1 MAFTPAAGNWWPT
14 SLLAATDGQLYL
26 TSVFAVS
33 TGLHTFRHDAQ
44 LRRVNLAA
52 GTVDLA
58 VALGTASIVSPPV
71 QGPGA
76 TVYVGASN
84 GGNPRVLLVNLQTNQ
99 VRPVC
104 TIASQG
110 YIQTLS
116 VASDGTLFGTLLQY
130 RQERFHCN
138 PVTGATSVEFQSPEI
153 GGVAEPFTTVPID
166 GLSYGA
172 ASSGGPAGGGTLF
185 RMAPTLTPPAL
196 DSDTDGLSNIWET
209 TYGLDPFSSA
219 GDAGATGDPDQD
231 GRTNAQ
237 ELADGTHPRGT
248 VTRYFAEGA
257 TGAFFHTRFDLGNP
271 QQATPAIA
279 RVRFLTNTG
288 VTVAHDVIVPPSS
301 HVSIDPATLPGLANE
316 TFSTI
321 VEADA
326 TVAVDRTM
334 TWDASGYGSH
344 IETGLVAPSTTW
356 YFAEGSTSGD
366 FWLFYLLQNP
376 EATAVTATVRF
387 LRPAG
392 APIERTYTL
401 APHSRTTIPVDF
413 IGPELVSTDVSAVIT
428 ATAPIVAERAMY
440 LSRPGQPFGAGH
452 ESAGVTAPALEWF
465 LAEGATGAFFDLF
478 VLIANPGATD
488 AAVSVEYL
496 LVGGG
501 SLTKTYTVP
510 ANSRTTIWVDDEQ
523 LPAGSGQRP
532 LANVAVST
540 AVRSTNNVP
549 IIVERAMW
557 WPGPA
562 LTENYWY
569 EAHNSPGAT
578 SAATRWITGGGEIG
592 GADGAETY
600 VLIANTT
607 TTPGRARVTLLFDS
621 GATYRRDYD
630 LPAKS
635 RTNVPIGHDFA
646 LTLTRFAIVVES
658 LGVPPVPIV
667 VERATYASPG
677 GVLWG
682 SGGNALAA
690 PLP

>member
-1 MAFTPAAGNWWPT
+1 
-14 SLLAATDGQLYL
+14 
-26 TSVFAVS
+26 
-33 TGLHTFRHDAQ
+33 
-44 LRRVNLAA
+44 
-52 GTVDLA
+52 
-58 VALGTASIVSPPV
+58 
-71 QGPGA
+71 
-76 TVYVGASN
+76 
-84 GGNPRVLLVNLQTNQ
+84 
-99 VRPVC
+99 
-104 TIASQG
+104 
-110 YIQTLS
+110 
-116 VASDGTLFGTLLQY
+116 
-130 RQERFHCN
+130 
-138 PVTGATSVEFQSPEI
+138 
-153 GGVAEPFTTVPID
+153 
-166 GLSYGA
+166 
-172 ASSGGPAGGGTLF
+172 
-185 RMAPTLTPPAL
+185 
-196 DSDTDGLSNIWET
+196 
-209 TYGLDPFSSA
+209 
-219 GDAGATGDPDQD
+219 
-231 GRTNAQ
+231 
-237 ELADGTHPRGT
+237 
-248 VTRYFAEGA
+248 
-257 TGAFFHTRFDLGNP
+257 
-271 QQATPAIA
+271 
-279 RVRFLTNTG
+279 
-288 VTVAHDVIVPPSS
+288 VPPSS
-301 HVSIDPATLPGLANE
+301 HLSIDPSTLPGLANE

-344 IETGLVAPSTTW
+344 LETGLVAPSTTW

-413 IGPELVSTDVSAVIT
+413 VGPELASTDVSAVIT

-523 LPAGSGQRP
+523 LPAGSGQKP

-540 AVRSTNNVP
+540 TVRSTNGVP

-578 SAATRWITGGGEIG
+578 TTATRWITGGGEAG
-592 GADGAETY
+592 GPDDAGTY

-607 TTPGRARVTLLFDS
+607 TTPGRARVTLMLDS
-621 GATYRRDYD
+621 GPGPQREYD

-635 RTNVPIGHDFA
+635 RTNVPIDRDFTSA
-646 LTLTRFAIVVES
+646 TRFAIVVES

-677 GVLWG
+677 GVTWA
-682 SGGNALAA
+682 SGGNALAS

>member
-1 MAFTPAAGNWWPT
+1 
-14 SLLAATDGQLYL
+14 
-26 TSVFAVS
+26 
-33 TGLHTFRHDAQ
+33 
-44 LRRVNLAA
+44 
-52 GTVDLA
+52 
-58 VALGTASIVSPPV
+58 
-71 QGPGA
+71 
-76 TVYVGASN
+76 
-84 GGNPRVLLVNLQTNQ
+84 
-99 VRPVC
+99 
-104 TIASQG
+104 
-110 YIQTLS
+110 
-116 VASDGTLFGTLLQY
+116 
-130 RQERFHCN
+130 
-138 PVTGATSVEFQSPEI
+138 
-153 GGVAEPFTTVPID
+153 
-166 GLSYGA
+166 
-172 ASSGGPAGGGTLF
+172 
-185 RMAPTLTPPAL
+185 
-196 DSDTDGLSNIWET
+196 
-209 TYGLDPFSSA
+209 
-219 GDAGATGDPDQD
+219 
-231 GRTNAQ
+231 
-237 ELADGTHPRGT
+237 
-248 VTRYFAEGA
+248 
-257 TGAFFHTRFDLGNP
+257 
-271 QQATPAIA
+271 
-279 RVRFLTNTG
+279 
-288 VTVAHDVIVPPSS
+288 
-301 HVSIDPATLPGLANE
+301 
-316 TFSTI
+316 
-321 VEADA
+321 
-326 TVAVDRTM
+326 
-334 TWDASGYGSH
+334 
-344 IETGLVAPSTTW
+344 
-356 YFAEGSTSGD
+356 
-366 FWLFYLLQNP
+366 
-376 EATAVTATVRF
+376 VTATVRF

-401 APHSRTTIPVDF
+401 PPHSRTTIPVDF

-488 AAVSVEYL
+488 AAVSIEYL

-523 LPAGSGQRP
+523 LPAGSGQKP

-540 AVRSTNNVP
+540 TVRSTNGVP

-578 SAATRWITGGGEIG
+578 TTATRWITGGGEAG
-592 GADGAETY
+592 GPDDAGTY

-607 TTPGRARVTLLFDS
+607 TTPGRARVTLMLDS
-621 GATYRRDYD
+621 GPGPQREYD

-635 RTNVPIGHDFA
+635 RTNVPIDRDFTSA
-646 LTLTRFAIVVES
+646 TRFAIVVES

-677 GVLWG
+677 GVTWA